1 MNIEKLEP
9 TIDLLVKK
17 YNYGK
22 LDEDLKQD
30 AWVCALEAE
39 QKYPNVSEEEFIKIV
54 SVCVQNM
61 FKDKLRKRKL
71 ETINIPEDFDFE
83 SNIDLLLFL
92 TELKDTFCL
101 TLPSLLFTLFLVL
114 FAVIFLFSFDFS
126 IVFLFFFLEF
136 STSKSYNFLFL
147 LSFNILI

>member
-54 SVCVQNM
+54 SVCIQNM

-83 SNIDLLLFL
+83 SNVDLLLFL
-92 TELKDTFCL
+92 TELKDSL
-101 TLPSLLFTLFLVL
+101 TDQEKEVLDLLLLGKTPDEI
-114 FAVIFLFSFDFS
+114 ASEIKT
-126 IVFLFFFLEF
+126 
-136 STSKSYNFLFL
+136 TSRTVYNIMNKIKFK
-147 LSFNILI
+147 IKE

>member
-1 MNIEKLEP
+1 MNIKNIEP
-9 TIDLLVKK
+9 IIDLLVKK

-39 QKYPNVSEEEFIKIV
+39 QKYPNVSEKEFLKIV

-71 ETINIPEDFDFE
+71 ETINIPEDFEFE

-92 TELKDTFCL
+92 TELKDKL
-101 TLPSLLFTLFLVL
+101 TDQEKEVLDLLLLGKTPEEI
-114 FAVIFLFSFDFS
+114 ASKIKT
-126 IVFLFFFLEF
+126 
-136 STSKSYNFLFL
+136 TSRTVYNIMNKIKFK
-147 LSFNILI
+147 IKD

>member
-39 QKYPNVSEEEFIKIV
+39 QKYPKVSEEEFIKIV
-54 SVCVQNM
+54 SVCIQNM
-61 FKDKLRKRKL
+61 FKDRLRKRKL
-71 ETINIPEDFDFE
+71 EMVNIPEDFDFE

-92 TELKDTFCL
+92 TELK
-101 TLPSLLFTLFLVL
+101 VG
-114 FAVIFLFSFDFS
+114 
-126 IVFLFFFLEF
+126 
-136 STSKSYNFLFL
+136 YFL
-147 LSFNILI
+147 LSIFGALFIGVYSLVALAVSFALFESRK

>member
-1 MNIEKLEP
+1 MDIKKLEP

-39 QKYPNVSEEEFIKIV
+39 QKYPKVSEEEFIKIV
-54 SVCVQNM
+54 SVCIQNM

-71 ETINIPEDFDFE
+71 EMVNIPEDFDFE

-92 TELKDTFCL
+92 TELKDSL
-101 TLPSLLFTLFLVL
+101 TDQEKEVLDLLLLGKTPDEI
-114 FAVIFLFSFDFS
+114 ASEIKT
-126 IVFLFFFLEF
+126 
-136 STSKSYNFLFL
+136 TSRTVYNIMNKIKFK
-147 LSFNILI
+147 IKE

>member
-30 AWVCALEAE
+30 AWVCGLEAE

-54 SVCVQNM
+54 SVCIQNM

-92 TELKDTFCL
+92 TELKDSL
-101 TLPSLLFTLFLVL
+101 TDQEKEVLDLLLLGKTPDEI
-114 FAVIFLFSFDFS
+114 ASEIKT
-126 IVFLFFFLEF
+126 
-136 STSKSYNFLFL
+136 TSRTVYNIMNKIKFK
-147 LSFNILI
+147 IKE